1 MKIGLALLSLLG
13 FIGILFWACRRR
25 NNAPIYGSGAYGS
38 QVGYTQGGVVGNVG
52 TVGQVG
58 YVGQTGNV
66 GVVGG
71 VTPVH
76 THTTGIAGMGVGGV
90 GGAGTY
96 GATYGTTVGRPII

>member
-13 FIGILFWACRRR
+13 FIGILIWACRRR

-38 QVGYTQGGVVGNVG
+38 QAGYATGAVG

-58 YVGQTGNV
+58 HVGQVGNV
-66 GVVGG
+66 GMVGG
-71 VTPVH
+71 VTPMHGH
-76 THTTGIAGMGVGGV
+76 TAGGVTTGFTGMGVGGF

-96 GATYGTTVGRPII
+96 GSTMGRQIM